1 MDIWDGNATLRA
13 ENRSA
18 VVGAAFTAGICSN
31 SKYSIVEYAGFNSI
45 SIAAHELGHR

>member
-1 MDIWDGNATLRA
+1 MDIWDDNATLGA

-31 SKYSIVEYAGFNSI
+31 SNSIVEYAGFNSI